1 MDTMGENVAETV
13 GAARD
18 GDPEAFRRL
27 VESHSRRIFGLA
39 YRLTGSVEDAEDVVQ
54 ETFLRAHRQLDRFE
68 ERSSFGTWLYRI
80 TVNCS
85 HDLMRKRRRH
95 DERNEP
101 LETDSGS
108 TLALPAGGPTAD
120 RQVLDGEL
128 HRKLAG
134 ALSCLSHTE
143 RSALIL
149 RHYEGL
155 SIAEIGKVLGLG
167 TSAAKHSVFRAV
179 RKLRRELKPLA
190 AVID

>member
-1 MDTMGENVAETV
+1 METMGENAAETV
-13 GAARD
+13 MAARD
-18 GDPEAFRRL
+18 GDSEAFRRL
-27 VESHSRRIFGLA
+27 VESHSRRVFGLA

-54 ETFLRAHRQLDRFE
+54 ETFFRAHRQLDRFE
-68 ERSSFGTWLYRI
+68 DRSSFGTWLYRI

-101 LETDSGS
+101 LETASGD
-108 TLALPAGGPTAD
+108 TLPVPAGGPTAD

-128 HRKLAG
+128 RRKVAG
-134 ALSCLSHTE
+134 ALSCLSHME

-190 AVID
+190 AVIE